1 MAAAAPMIA
10 MTALQT
16 VQGMQQQKAASKQAG
31 QQADYMEQMAA
42 RERAQAERNAEMVRR
57 QREMEKSRE
66 RRNYEQELARARV
79 GGVSAESLLASAD
92 RFSLSSSQKDWLT
105 GQQAQGV
112 LDAGANRAAGYANQA
127 AAYGAQARNARRQGG
142 LSMLQGGINAF
153 GGLAGSGA
161 FDSLFKTSAPGIM
174 ANNGEW

>member
-16 VQGMQQQKAASKQAG
+16 VQGMQQQRAASRQAG
-31 QQADYMEQMAA
+31 QQSEYMQQMAA
-42 RERAQAERNAEMVRR
+42 RERAQAERNAEMARR
-57 QREMEKSRE
+57 RREMEKAQES
-66 RRNYEQELARARV
+66 RNYEQELSRARV
-79 GGVSAESLLASAD
+79 GGVSAESLMASAD

-127 AAYGAQARNARRQGG
+127 AAYGAQAKNARKQAGMT
-142 LSMLQGGINAF
+142 LLQGGINAF

-161 FDSLFKTSAPGIM
+161 FNSMIGPGKI
-174 ANNGEW
+174 